1 MKLSR
6 PGHQQGRSSWTKYSD
21 RETGC
26 WKDHPDSPRHYR
38 IAPDRI
44 DPRLAE
50 RAPRGERRSSCM
62 EGEGD

>member
-26 WKDHPDSPRHYR
+26 WKDPDSPRHYR